1 MFFVFGWGRQTNK
14 DLGPTLPVMCPN
26 CKNEG
31 FWHYHQSQ
39 LWFTLFFLPV
49 FPYQSKHLRLCE
61 VCSRGVELTGD
72 KVAHAKALNLAA
84 TAYFAQTMS
93 EDQFRSAVDESRMLS

>member
-1 MFFVFGWGRQTNK
+1 MFFVLGWGRQTNK

-31 FWHYHQSQ
+31 IWHHHQSQ

-49 FPYQSKHLRLCE
+49 FPYQSKHLLLCD
-61 VCSRGVELTGD
+61 VCSRG
-72 KVAHAKALNLAA
+72 AA
-84 TAYFAQTMS
+84 CFP
-93 EDQFRSAVDESRMLS
+93 EFRPPRQQHMCRR